1 MIVSPFP
8 VAHRV
13 PVYYF
18 SNILCVTS
26 VLQIWNIMEQ
36 GRNIVLRQGEIEK
49 DIFFVIGFMKNDYS
63 FADAFSHRST

>member
-49 DIFFVIGFMKNDYS
+49 DIFFCKLEHS
-63 FADAFSHRST
+63 AL

>member
-1 MIVSPFP
+1 
-8 VAHRV
+8 
-13 PVYYF
+13 
-18 SNILCVTS
+18 
-26 VLQIWNIMEQ
+26 MEQ